1 MDNAARLATNM
12 NHAKSLFIMRTL
24 GVESAFDRPKEPNR
38 FRTDLLGAYIGALS
52 ALSESIHKGAIASNV
67 DPVTMFNELVR
78 ENENGFATSFGSI
91 SEQEIGEGRLALKN
105 LADYLNAQNNGGSFE
120 ASTEDPELIQK
131 LSGCLNILSKSF
143 LKEIQQNGLTDSK
156 LEILRSIYSNTVD
169 AEYVMFTE
177 EMKNIGDSSKEELEM
192 DDYIYAQFEAN
203 VQVLN
208 MAFSIVNTFIDG
220 PQPNEFQ
227 VNSDMDL
234 FAETLG
240 FVTDV
245 YREEIER
252 RGVDFEDVVEDYIRT
267 HKNSEEFVIDTRELS
282 DGLMWFKEQDATG
295 VFDGDRVNAL
305 ATLASFSLLHLASM
319 DAPGNVSLEKVAET
333 RDRKTGDALLKEVMI
348 RSMRTNVDWIG
359 SAEDDY
365 WVPSEDK
372 DDE

>member
-177 EMKNIGDSSKEELEM
+177 EMKNIGDSSEEELEM
-192 DDYIYAQFEAN
+192 DAYIYAQFEAN

-208 MAFSIVNTFIDG
+208 MVFSIVNTFIDG

-227 VNSDMDL
+227 VNSEMDL

-267 HKNSEEFVIDTRELS
+267 HKSSEEFVIDTRELS
-282 DGLMWFKEQDATG
+282 DGLMWFKEQDETG

-319 DAPGNVSLEKVAET
+319 DAPGNVSLEEVAET
-333 RDRKTGDALLKEVMI
+333 RDRKTGDALLKEAMI

-365 WVPSEDK
+365 WVPSEDE